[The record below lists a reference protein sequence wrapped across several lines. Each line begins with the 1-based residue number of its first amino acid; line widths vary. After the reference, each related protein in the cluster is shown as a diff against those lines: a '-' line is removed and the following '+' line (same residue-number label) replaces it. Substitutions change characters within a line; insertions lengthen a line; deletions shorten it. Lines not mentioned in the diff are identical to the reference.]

1 MTDPLAAKL
10 MRDDRMA
17 LPVADSCACGME
29 GGAEAASEPGAAAEV
44 HVRRLR
50 LTRMRVGDT
59 GRVCGGRLEEED
71 REMLRALGLRPDA
84 RVRLTRVGEPCIV
97 QVLGRHGCSCRIGL
111 ARPLAERVIIAMDDT
126 GAGR

>member
-17 LPVADSCACGME
+17 LPVAESCACGME
-29 GGAEAASEPGAAAEV
+29 GGAASEPEAEVEV

-59 GRVCGGRLEEED
+59 GRVCGGRLEAED

-84 RVRLTRVGEPCIV
+84 WVRLTRVGEPCIV